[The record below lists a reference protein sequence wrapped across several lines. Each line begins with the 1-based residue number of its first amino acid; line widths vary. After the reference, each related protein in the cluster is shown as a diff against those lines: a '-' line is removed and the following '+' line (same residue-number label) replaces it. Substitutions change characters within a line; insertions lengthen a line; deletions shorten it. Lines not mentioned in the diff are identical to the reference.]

1 MLVEIVSLLEF
12 VDASACVNKF
22 LFAREVRMA
31 LGANFN
37 TKFVDVLG
45 GTGLECVSA
54 CTHDCYVMVFGM
66 DSFFHFG
73 SPESFFFTP
82 TRASMLR
89 EYDIKFLYYIFL
101 TIKCQA
107 YASTLR
113 IFFACSCHTLFSR
126 FASYFAS
133 AASNRLRSTS
143 RSRSVSARDFLSLVM
158 LPLSATCTGLPS
170 STKYSSAQSKHSSIA

>member
-1 MLVEIVSLLEF
+1 MSTSFCLPVKYGWHLEQISTRSSLTFLVVPVWNVFPHAHTTVTSWYSGWIPSFILVLL
-12 VDASACVNKF
+12 S
-22 LFAREVRMA
+22 R
-31 LGANFN
+31 
-37 TKFVDVLG
+37 
-45 GTGLECVSA
+45 
-54 CTHDCYVMVFGM
+54 
-66 DSFFHFG
+66 
-73 SPESFFFTP
+73 FFTP

-101 TIKCQA
+101 AIKCQA
-107 YASTLR
+107 YASTLL

-126 FASYFAS
+126 FSSYFAS
-133 AASNRLRSTS
+133 AASNRLRSNS